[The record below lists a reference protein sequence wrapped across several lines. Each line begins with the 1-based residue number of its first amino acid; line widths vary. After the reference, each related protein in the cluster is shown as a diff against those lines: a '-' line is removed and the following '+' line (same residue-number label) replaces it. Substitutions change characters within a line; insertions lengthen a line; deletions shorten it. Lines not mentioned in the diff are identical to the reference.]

1 MLNKEEKALLQKIL
15 AECPKPGVQY
25 GIPVDD
31 MDPDALERLVHLGLV
46 VKKGFQPTTCCV
58 TEKGRQYFR
67 DQREESD
74 ARRRRNLSRG
84 LWFVLGA
91 AVTKTLDLCLPALL
105 DVIQQR
111 LLG

>member
-67 DQREESD
+67 DQR
-74 ARRRRNLSRG
+74 RRTRCTEKAKSLQRPLVRPWRG
-84 LWFVLGA
+84 G
-91 AVTKTLDLCLPALL
+91 DENP
-105 DVIQQR
+105 
-111 LLG
+111 